1 VNAVRRTRKPALPD
15 PARSE
20 LLRLGDGRDVVV
32 RVIDPADAAPI
43 AASFQLLHDD
53 EVRRR
58 FLHPLKA
65 LSDEHLDKLTHPI
78 EGDEF
83 AIVAA
88 EPLPPGEALVGA
100 VARLSRDSHDG
111 GRAEFAILVSH
122 FLGGQGL
129 GRILMHRLLDWSQ
142 RHDVRELWGD
152 VMEDNTAML
161 QLAGRLGFHRE
172 NMFGAPGLIRVTRHF
187 P

>member
-1 VNAVRRTRKPALPD
+1 VPD

-32 RVIDPADAAPI
+32 RPIDPADAQPI
-43 AASFQLLHDD
+43 AASFHLLTED
-53 EVRRR
+53 EIRRR

-65 LSDEHLDKLTHPI
+65 FSEEHLRKLTHPV

-83 AIVAA
+83 AVVAA

-100 VARLSRDSHDG
+100 VARLSRDSHDS

-122 FLGGQGL
+122 VLGGQGL
-129 GRILMHRLLDWSQ
+129 GRLLMQRLIDWSQ
-142 RHDVRELWGD
+142 RHGVRELWGD
-152 VMEDNTAML
+152 VMDDNTPML
-161 QLAGRLGFHRE
+161 ELAGRLGFHRE
-172 NMFGAPGLIRVTRHF
+172 NMFGAPGLIRVSRQF

>member
-1 VNAVRRTRKPALPD
+1 MNAVRRKRTSAVPD

-32 RVIDPADAAPI
+32 RAIDPADSAPI
-43 AASFQLLHDD
+43 AESFQLLSDE

-65 LSDEHLDKLTHPI
+65 LGEEHLRKLTHPVA
-78 EGDEF
+78 GDEF
-83 AIVAA
+83 AVVAA

-100 VARLSRDSHDG
+100 VARLSRDSHDS

-129 GRILMHRLLDWSQ
+129 GRVLMQRLIDWSQ
-142 RHDVRELWGD
+142 RHGVRELWGD

-161 QLAGRLGFHRE
+161 HLAHRLGFRRE
-172 NMFGAPGLIRVTRHF
+172 NMFGAPGLIRVSRLFT
-187 P
+187 

>member
-1 VNAVRRTRKPALPD
+1 VNAARRNRKTLLPD

-20 LLRLGDGRDVVV
+20 LIRLGDGRDVVI
-32 RVIDPADAAPI
+32 RPIDPADAAPI
-43 AASFQLLHDD
+43 SESFQLLTDD

-65 LSDEHLDKLTHPI
+65 LSEEHLRKLTHPT
-78 EGDEF
+78 ESDEF
-83 AIVAA
+83 VVVAA
-88 EPLPPGEALVGA
+88 EPLPPGDALVGA
-100 VARLSRDSHDG
+100 VARLSRDSHDSS
-111 GRAEFAILVSH
+111 RAEFAILVSR

-129 GRILMHRLLDWSQ
+129 GRILMQRLIDWSQ
-142 RHDVRELWGD
+142 RHGVREVWGD

-161 QLAGRLGFHRE
+161 ELAHRLGFHRE
-172 NMFGAPGLIRVTRHF
+172 NMFGAPGLIRVSRHF

>member
-1 VNAVRRTRKPALPD
+1 MPVAPD

-20 LLRLGDGRDVVV
+20 LLRLGDGRDVVI
-32 RVIDPADAAPI
+32 RPIDPADSAPI
-43 AASFQLLHDD
+43 TESFQLLSED

-65 LSDEHLDKLTHPI
+65 LSDEHVHKLTHPL

-100 VARLSRDSHDG
+100 VARISRDSHDSH
-111 GRAEFAILVSH
+111 RAEFAILVSR

-129 GRILMHRLLDWSQ
+129 GRLLMQRLVDWSQ
-142 RHDVRELWGD
+142 RHGVRELWGD
-152 VMEDNTAML
+152 VMDDNTAML
-161 QLAGRLGFHRE
+161 QLAHRLGFHRE
-172 NMFGAPGLIRVTRHF
+172 NMFGAPGLIRVTRTLL
-187 P
+187 

>member
-1 VNAVRRTRKPALPD
+1 VNAVRRTRKPVLPD

-32 RVIDPADAAPI
+32 RAIEPADAAPI
-43 AASFQLLHDD
+43 SASFQLLNDD

-65 LSDEHLDKLTHPI
+65 LSDEHLDKLTHPA

-83 AIVAA
+83 TIVAA

-100 VARLSRDSHDG
+100 VARLSRDSHDS

-122 FLGGQGL
+122 FLSGQGL
-129 GRILMHRLLDWSQ
+129 GRTLMQRLLEWSQ
-142 RHDVRELWGD
+142 RHGLREIWCD

-161 QLAGRLGFHRE
+161 QLASRLGFHRE
-172 NMFGAPGLIRVTRHF
+172 NMFGAPGLIRVTRRF
-187 P
+187 